1 MGVSFETYLRRHWDV
16 QRDVVTTLLR
26 RLVDGWDWSYI
37 TILTIIAIIKIRM
50 ITMMMTKM
58 ILSIEHD
65 YLNDLDDETEFSENI
80 NPNELKRLTPILC
93 AD

>member
-1 MGVSFETYLRRHWDV
+1 
-16 QRDVVTTLLR
+16 
-26 RLVDGWDWSYI
+26 
-37 TILTIIAIIKIRM
+37 
-50 ITMMMTKM
+50 MTKM